1 METRLHVRKKGR
13 SVRSFLH
20 VRAVDDIID
29 AIFDVLKSYAT
40 FVDIRKH

>member
-1 METRLHVRKKGR
+1 MRKKGR

-40 FVDIRKH
+40 LWTFASIEATVD